1 MSFKD
6 QSVVVMP
13 AANRPE
19 MAALALEMLGRAD
32 DCPPVHLFV
41 DDVDEKRQ
49 REFEDVWRCV
59 VGHFANDGELSL
71 HFRSPHIP
79 VSSGCYNILNS
90 ILDGYNTGAKWVF
103 LVEEDVLVN
112 RDFFTRHQSVM
123 EGGAIASCGRFC
135 RLFGPRYPDIYTNPG
150 SCLSRRFLDALVPH
164 INDRFFA
171 NTGAYMDALQVPP
184 VPGIHGLDD
193 GLIRRVMWLNGWQVV
208 QPPIDKP
215 LCAHIGCMA
224 IENKFDFVGF
234 NSDAPV
240 LDRAEQI
247 RNFLKTIDRL
257 GPKSMYLRDL
267 DPFPPE
273 QL

>member
-1 MSFKD
+1 MSTFKE

-13 AANRPE
+13 AAHRPE
-19 MAALALEMLGRAD
+19 MAALALEMLGKAENCPRVLLQVDNVGEKLRTEFRRVFD
-32 DCPPVHLFV
+32 DCAPDNCSLTF
-41 DDVDEKRQ
+41 RQ
-49 REFEDVWRCV
+49 
-59 VGHFANDGELSL
+59 
-71 HFRSPHIP
+71 PHIP
-79 VSSGCYNILNS
+79 VSSGCWNILNS
-90 ILDGYNTGAKWVF
+90 ILDGYNTGAEWVF
-103 LVEEDVLVN
+103 LVEEDVLVM
-112 RDFFTRHQSVM
+112 RDFFTRHQLIM

-164 INDRFFA
+164 INDRFFE
-171 NTGAYMDALQVPP
+171 NTGAYMHALQVPP

-193 GLIRRVMWLNGWQVV
+193 GLIRRVMWLNKWQVV
-208 QPPIDKP
+208 QPPMDKP

-224 IENKFDFVGF
+224 IENRFDFVGF
-234 NSDAPV
+234 NADAPV

-247 RNFLKTIDRL
+247 RNFLKTVDRQ